1 MSFKL
6 IWAIVPR
13 NSGEILSKSAIDAG
27 ATGGTILMGRG
38 TASNSFLELLG
49 IGDSSKDIVF
59 VLAEKNYSQI
69 FSAMKNSFKSKFG
82 VMFSVEV
89 SNFLKQGKE
98 FNQEF
103 KMENSTHQLISVIVN
118 KGFAEDTMNAAR
130 KAGANGGTIMNARGT
145 AKEGDSKFFGIQIV
159 PEKEMLWIVCETEK
173 TTAIVEAIKNLD
185 CLKQPG
191 SGITFTMPASDFTI
205 LGKNA
210 E

>member
-13 NSGEILSKSAIDAG
+13 NSAEILSKAAVDAG

-49 IGDSSKDIVF
+49 IGDSAKDIVF
-59 VLAEKNYSQI
+59 VLAENDYREI

-82 VMFSVEV
+82 VMFSVDV
-89 SNFLKQGKE
+89 SKFMKPGKE
-98 FNQEF
+98 FNQET

-145 AKEGDSKFFGIQIV
+145 AKEGDTKFFGIQIV
-159 PEKEMLWIVCETEK
+159 PEKEMLWIVSETEK
-173 TTAIVEAIKNLD
+173 APAIIEAIKNLD

-210 E
+210 D

>member
-1 MSFKL
+1 
-6 IWAIVPR
+6 
-13 NSGEILSKSAIDAG
+13 
-27 ATGGTILMGRG
+27 
-38 TASNSFLELLG
+38 
-49 IGDSSKDIVF
+49 
-59 VLAEKNYSQI
+59 
-69 FSAMKNSFKSKFG
+69 
-82 VMFSVEV
+82 
-89 SNFLKQGKE
+89 
-98 FNQEF
+98 
-103 KMENSTHQLISVIVN
+103 MENSTHQLISVIVN

-173 TTAIVEAIKNLD
+173 TSAIVEAIKNLD

>member
-69 FSAMKNSFKSKFG
+69 FSAMKNSFK
-82 VMFSVEV
+82 
-89 SNFLKQGKE
+89 
-98 FNQEF
+98 
-103 KMENSTHQLISVIVN
+103 T
-118 KGFAEDTMNAAR
+118 R
-130 KAGANGGTIMNARGT
+130 KRI
-145 AKEGDSKFFGIQIV
+145 
-159 PEKEMLWIVCETEK
+159 
-173 TTAIVEAIKNLD
+173 
-185 CLKQPG
+185 
-191 SGITFTMPASDFTI
+191 
-205 LGKNA
+205 
-210 E
+210 